1 MINAADLAS
10 MTAQLTASMPDTV
23 LVQRKT
29 LTSDAMGGQTVAWA
43 TVATVA
49 GRVSPSQFPPW
60 EKLFAER
67 VGSHSN
73 WTITLPSG
81 TDVRTEDR
89 LIAGT
94 RTLEVIEV
102 RAPRSW
108 EMARVVFAAEVL

>member
-1 MINAADLAS
+1 MISAADLAA

-23 LVQRKT
+23 LIQRKT
-29 LTSDAMGGQTVAWA
+29 LTSDSAGGQTAVWS

-60 EKLFAER
+60 EKLFADR

-73 WTITLPSG
+73 WTVTVPAG

-89 LIAGT
+89 LLAGT

-108 EMARVVFAAEVL
+108 EMARVVFAAEIQ